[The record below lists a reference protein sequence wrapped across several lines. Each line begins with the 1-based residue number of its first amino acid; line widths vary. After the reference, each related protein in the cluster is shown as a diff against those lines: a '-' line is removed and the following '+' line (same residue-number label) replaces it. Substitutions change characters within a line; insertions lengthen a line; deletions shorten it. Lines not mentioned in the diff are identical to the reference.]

1 MRLKQRPYC
10 LSTMTLTSATMK
22 SCLGFGEGQIF
33 KHFSVKVRKTNL
45 NLSADREEK
54 LYETVRAS

>member
-1 MRLKQRPYC
+1 MRLRQRPYC
-10 LSTMTLTSATMK
+10 LSTMMLTSVTTR

-45 NLSADREEK
+45 NLTADREEK
-54 LYETVRAS
+54 LYEAVRAS